1 MIVEDRKNSGANA
14 SRRALGADVAR
25 VKRLPAHVLSDD
37 RHRARGLIDL
47 FAGCG
52 GASAGFLA
60 SGHFAHLYA
69 ADIDEW
75 AVATYGR
82 NLGHS
87 PELADLGALAASK
100 QLKSWARRVRP
111 DRDLPTVLVGCAPCQ
126 GFSSH
131 VKMKGDRHAR
141 NPLLEALGPLTAALE
156 PDAVF
161 IENVPDLFA
170 ERNWDSYVR
179 LRSELEEAGYK
190 VRARVVNFAEV
201 GVPQERFRAV
211 VLARRDGEPTF
222 PARRLEPSSFS
233 TVREWIG
240 DLRTVANG
248 SVDPSD
254 PMHQASRHRSATL
267 QIIERVPLDGGN
279 RPVGVGPRC
288 LDDARGSF
296 GGYTDVYGRLWWD
309 RPAPTITARCRTP
322 SCGRFAHPSQHRGL
336 TAREA
341 ALLQTFPESWHFE
354 GPFDDRYK
362 QIGNAVPPLAAEAFA
377 VHIANGW
384 PETMDE
390 LGLLEIEDA
399 PIGASFSVLIPG
411 IRRRRVQVA
420 A

>member
-1 MIVEDRKNSGANA
+1 MSRSGPRSDMERIQRLAIHSLPNR
-14 SRRALGADVAR
+14 SDGAW
-25 VKRLPAHVLSDD
+25 
-37 RHRARGLIDL
+37 GLIDL

-60 SGHFAHLYA
+60 SGQFAHLYA

-75 AVATYGR
+75 AVSTYRR

-87 PELADLGALAASK
+87 PARIDLGTLATGADVAT
-100 QLKSWARRVRP
+100 WAAEVRP
-111 DRDLPTVLVGCAPCQ
+111 NRDIPAVVVGCAPCQ

-131 VKMKGDRHAR
+131 VKMKGDCHAR
-141 NPLLEALGPLTAALE
+141 NPLLEGLGVLATALE
-156 PDAVF
+156 PEAMF
-161 IENVPDLFA
+161 IENVPDVFSQRHWL
-170 ERNWDSYVR
+170 SYRR
-179 LRSELEEAGYK
+179 LKEDLEGAGYS
-190 VRARVVNFAEV
+190 VRSRIINFAEL

-222 PARRLEPSSFS
+222 PARLHEPETFS

-240 DLRTVANG
+240 DLPAVGNSSA
-248 SVDPSD
+248 DPND
-254 PMHQASRHRSATL
+254 PMHQASSHRAATL
-267 QIIERVPLDGGN
+267 RTIEKVPLDGGN
-279 RPVGVGPRC
+279 RPVGVGPKC

-322 SCGRFAHPSQHRGL
+322 SCGRFLHPAQHRGL

-341 ALLQTFPESWHFE
+341 ALLQTFPRTWHFE

-377 VHIANGW
+377 LHIAHGW
-384 PETMDE
+384 PAAGTEV
-390 LGLLEIEDA
+390 GSLEIEDQ

-411 IRRRRVQVA
+411 IRRRRHRA
-420 A
+420 AA

>member
-1 MIVEDRKNSGANA
+1 MIGDDRRNNGASAA
-14 SRRALGADVAR
+14 SRALRNGKARVARLPVRAL
-25 VKRLPAHVLSDD
+25 PD
-37 RHRARGLIDL
+37 RQQAWGLIDL

-60 SGHFAHLYA
+60 SGAFAHKYA

-75 AVATYGR
+75 AVATYRR
-82 NLGHS
+82 NLGYA
-87 PELADLGALAASK
+87 PERIDLGALAHEKRLDA
-100 QLKSWARRVRP
+100 WARRVRAKDEGP
-111 DRDLPTVLVGCAPCQ
+111 SVLVGCAPCQ

-141 NPLLEALGPLTAALE
+141 NPLLEALGRLTVALE

-170 ERNWDSYVR
+170 ERNWQSYAT
-179 LRSELEEAGYK
+179 LRDDLTKAGYC
-190 VRARVVNFAEV
+190 VRARVVNFAEL

-211 VLARRDGEPTF
+211 VLARRDGIPTF
-222 PARRLEPSSFS
+222 PAERQVPGSFS
-233 TVREWIG
+233 TVRDWIG
-240 DLRTVANG
+240 DLRAVASG
-248 SVDPSD
+248 AIDSDD
-254 PMHQASRHRSATL
+254 PMHQASRHRPSTL
-267 QIIERVPLDGGN
+267 QIIEKVPADGGS
-279 RPVGVGPRC
+279 RPVGVGPKC

-322 SCGRFAHPSQHRGL
+322 SCGRFVHPSQHRGL

-341 ALLQTFPESWHFE
+341 ALLQTFPTNWHFE

-377 VHIANGW
+377 VHIASGW
-384 PETMDE
+384 PDVTNEI
-390 LGLLEIEDA
+390 GSLEIRDD
-399 PIGASFSVLIPG
+399 PVGTSFSVLIPG
-411 IRRRRVQVA
+411 IRRRRTQVA

>member
-1 MIVEDRKNSGANA
+1 MDHQDRSVAG
-14 SRRALGADVAR
+14 SELERPSLRGDVDR
-25 VKRLPAHVLSDD
+25 VKRVGIHAVPDCSEGTW
-37 RHRARGLIDL
+37 GLIDL

-60 SGHFAHLYA
+60 SGRFVHRYA

-75 AVATYGR
+75 AVATYSR
-82 NLGHS
+82 NLGHV
-87 PELADLGALAASK
+87 PDRIDLGALANGPNVE
-100 QLKSWARRVRP
+100 SWARSVRP
-111 DRDLPTVLVGCAPCQ
+111 TREMPAVVVGCAPCQ

-141 NPLLEALGPLTAALE
+141 NPLLEALGVLATALE
-156 PDAVF
+156 PEAVF

-170 ERNWDSYVR
+170 ERHWRSYQQ
-179 LRSELEEAGYK
+179 LKATLEAAGYR
-190 VRARVVNFAEV
+190 VRARIINFAEL

-211 VLARRDGEPTF
+211 VLARRDSEPTF
-222 PARRLEPSSFS
+222 PPKRCQPDEFS

-240 DLRTVANG
+240 DLPQVANA
-248 SVDPSD
+248 SADPGD
-254 PMHQASRHRSATL
+254 PMHQASRHRSATMR
-267 QIIERVPLDGGN
+267 IIEQVPLDGGS
-279 RPVGVGPRC
+279 RPVGVGPKC
-288 LDDARGSF
+288 LDEARGSF

-309 RPAPTITARCRTP
+309 KPGPTITARCRTP
-322 SCGRFAHPSQHRGL
+322 SCGRFLHPEQHRGL

-341 ALLQTFPESWHFE
+341 GLLQTFPRSWQFE

-377 VHIANGW
+377 LHIANGW
-384 PETMDE
+384 PAAGAGVGSIEVEDE
-390 LGLLEIEDA
+390 

-411 IRRRRVQVA
+411 IRRRRDRVA

>member
-1 MIVEDRKNSGANA
+1 MGVEVGRPS
-14 SRRALGADVAR
+14 LCADTEHMN
-25 VKRLPAHVLSDD
+25 RLAIHSVSAGCDD
-37 RHRARGLIDL
+37 KLGLIDL

-60 SGHFAHLYA
+60 SGRFTHLYA

-75 AVATYGR
+75 AVATYR
-82 NLGHS
+82 SSLGHL
-87 PELADLGALAASK
+87 PEQIDLGALANGSGVE
-100 QLKSWARRVRP
+100 QWARRVRP
-111 DRDLPTVLVGCAPCQ
+111 NRDLPAVLVGCAPCQ

-141 NPLLEALGPLTAALE
+141 NPLLEALGVLTTALE
-156 PDAVF
+156 PNAVF

-170 ERNWDSYVR
+170 ERHWRSY
-179 LRSELEEAGYK
+179 ELLKGTLEAAGYR
-190 VRARVVNFAEV
+190 VRARIVNLAEL

-211 VLARRDGEPTF
+211 VLARRDGDPTF
-222 PARRLEPSSFS
+222 PATRCDPGSFS
-233 TVREWIG
+233 TVREWIA
-240 DLRTVANG
+240 DLPPVANA

-254 PMHQASRHRSATL
+254 PMHQASRHRAATVRT
-267 QIIERVPLDGGN
+267 IEQVPPDGGN

-322 SCGRFAHPSQHRGL
+322 SCGRFLHPEQHRGL

-341 ALLQTFPESWHFE
+341 GLLQTFPRSWQFE

-377 VHIANGW
+377 LHIANGW
-384 PETMDE
+384 PVSGAET
-390 LGLLEIEDA
+390 GSFEIENQ

-411 IRRRRVQVA
+411 IRRRRDRVA